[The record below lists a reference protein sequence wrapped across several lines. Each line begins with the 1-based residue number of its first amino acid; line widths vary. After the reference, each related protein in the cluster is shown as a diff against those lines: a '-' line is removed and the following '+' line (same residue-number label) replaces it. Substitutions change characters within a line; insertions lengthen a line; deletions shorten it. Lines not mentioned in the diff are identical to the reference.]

1 MHRAVKIKLRCF
13 AAVRELL
20 AAETLELDVPAGT
33 TIGGLQ
39 RLLAERAPGLRG
51 LSLACAVNRDYAEAE
66 RELHEGDEVAL
77 IPPISGGADDRTE
90 LFRIDLQH
98 EPLDPRA
105 LEAEVRSDGDGAVVT
120 FAGVTRNH
128 NDGRSVAALSYEA
141 YDEMVAKVMV
151 PIFEEALKRFSIT
164 RARVAHRLGAVPVG
178 ETSVLVVVAA
188 VHRGAA
194 FDACRFLM
202 DRVKAQ
208 LPIFKKESFAD
219 GSGSRW
225 VGDLPADRPHT

>member
-1 MHRAVKIKLRCF
+1 MKIRLRCF

-20 AAETLELDVPAGT
+20 AAETLELDVPGGT

-39 RLLAERAPGLRG
+39 ALLAERAPGLRG
-51 LSLACAVNRDYAEAE
+51 LSLACAVNRAYAETE

-77 IPPISGGADDRTE
+77 IPPISGGADNGRE

-98 EPLDPRA
+98 DRLDPRR

-120 FAGVTRNH
+120 FAGVTRDH
-128 NDGRSVAALSYEA
+128 NDGRSVDHLSYEA

-151 PIFEEALKRFSIT
+151 PIFEQALKRFAIT
-164 RARVAHRLGAVPVG
+164 RARVAHRLGDVPVG
-178 ETSVLVVVAA
+178 ETSVLVVVSAA
-188 VHRGAA
+188 HRVAA

-208 LPIFKKESFAD
+208 LPIFKRESFSGGAD
-219 GSGSRW
+219 SRW
-225 VGDLPADRPHT
+225 VGDLPADQPHT